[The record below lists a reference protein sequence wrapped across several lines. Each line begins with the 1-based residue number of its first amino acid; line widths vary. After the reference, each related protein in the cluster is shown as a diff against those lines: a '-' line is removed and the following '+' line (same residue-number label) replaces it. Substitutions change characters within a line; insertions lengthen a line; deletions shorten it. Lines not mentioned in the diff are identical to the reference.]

1 MPDDVFTPEAT
12 PQSRPLGEG
21 VSRRD
26 GPAKVRGE
34 AQYTADFA
42 PDNLLHAVLV
52 TSTIARGRIAAVDAS
67 GAESVPGVVLVMTH
81 ENAPRLATPDKSK
94 EQQTDRKL
102 NLLQDD
108 GVLYAEQPVGV
119 VVAETLEAA
128 RWAASLVRYHYE
140 AMVPRTALDPKDA
153 FAPRKVGAG
162 DNAAEEKGDVD
173 AGLAAA
179 QRIEQDYV
187 TPNQTHNP
195 MEPHATLA
203 EWDGDQLTLYTATQG
218 LYPTQKRVATLL
230 GIPQEKVRVICYFSG
245 GGFGSKGPTWS
256 HVLLAAMAA
265 KQVGRPVK
273 LALERTQMF
282 GPVGHRAITRQTMRL
297 GAGEDGK
304 LTALS
309 HHTLTQ
315 TSSFDEFVEPASVLS
330 RVAYA
335 TPNLSST
342 HEVMHADVGTPS
354 FMRAP
359 GEAPGSAALESAM
372 DEMAYALKVD
382 PLEFRLRN
390 YAEVEPL
397 SDKPFSSKSLRQCY
411 EQGAE
416 RFGWRGRPL
425 APRTMRDKN
434 GLLVGWGVGTA
445 SYPARLM
452 QAKARVQLLADG
464 TALVEAAT
472 HDMGT
477 GTWTI
482 MAQAAAESLGLPLD
496 RVRFELG
503 DTDYPNAGISGGST
517 TAATTGTA
525 IHNGAEAVLGQL
537 AALAF
542 ADPESP
548 LYGASN
554 AGVEV
559 RDGRLVRRDD
569 PTKAA
574 AFGDILQRA
583 GKPSIEAEGSA
594 KPDDAVEKQF
604 STHAFGAVFA
614 EVKVDPDLGQIRA
627 TRLVGA
633 FAAGRIMNEKTARSQ
648 YLGGMV
654 WGVSFAL
661 QEHADVDPR
670 SGRIINNNLA
680 EYHIPVN
687 ADLPD
692 LDVVFVPEVDPHV
705 NPLGVKGIG
714 EIGITGTAGAVV
726 NAVWHAT
733 GVRVR
738 ELPVTLDKLLV

>member
-517 TAATTGTA
+517 TAATTGAA